1 MMESLFDST
10 PIDLS
15 VPSDPQWGP
24 LVKGFLASPQGQCV
38 VRHLEEAQKAGDTIY
53 PPLPFR
59 AFELTPFKEVRVVI
73 LGQDP
78 YHGEGQA
85 EGLAFSVP
93 EGVKVPPS
101 LRNMKKEIALEYG
114 LEPTKNGSLLSWAEQ
129 GVLLLNAVMTVKK
142 QTPAA
147 HSKWGWQRLSDE
159 VIRLLSEEGEPMVF
173 MLWGNFAK
181 EKRAL
186 INESRHLVLTANH
199 PSPLSATKPP
209 EPFIGC
215 GHFKKANDW
224 LIAKGRAPIEWVI

>member
-1 MMESLFDST
+1 MMDSLFEST
-10 PIDLS
+10 PIEVT
-15 VPSDPQWGP
+15 VPEDPYWGP
-24 LVKGFLASPQGQCV
+24 LVKGFLKGPAGQV
-38 VRHLEEAQKAGDTIY
+38 VMKHLEAAQKAGDTIY
-53 PPLPFR
+53 PPLPLR
-59 AFELTPFKEVRVVI
+59 VFEVTPFKSVRVVI

-93 EGVKVPPS
+93 NGVKVPPS
-101 LRNMKKEIALEYG
+101 LRNIKKEIGLEYG
-114 LEPTKNGSLLSWAEQ
+114 IEPTKQGSLMGWAQQ

-142 QTPAA
+142 QTPAS
-147 HSKWGWQRLSDE
+147 HSKWGWQHLSDE
-159 VIRLLSEEGEPMVF
+159 VIRLLSEEGDPMVF

-186 INESRHLVLTANH
+186 INEARHLVLTANH

-215 GHFKKANDW
+215 GHFKKANEW
-224 LIAKGRAPIEWVI
+224 LVAQGRAPIEWVI